1 LPADVEVAA
10 EDVGVACG
18 RGVTWGDV
26 VERLPEVNIMTQPD
40 PHPIYT
46 ALVAKHG
53 DPGGSAEAQEPV
65 DRHPEPQ
72 ESLRSRSS
80 RAQHRE

>member
-1 LPADVEVAA
+1 MCVSPVDGGVASADAA
-10 EDVGVACG
+10 EQ
-18 RGVTWGDV
+18 
-26 VERLPEVNIMTQPD
+26 PQEVITVTQPD

-53 DPGGSAEAQEPV
+53 DPGVAEPQESA
-65 DRHPEPQ
+65 DRRPEPQ

>member
-1 LPADVEVAA
+1 
-10 EDVGVACG
+10 
-18 RGVTWGDV
+18 
-26 VERLPEVNIMTQPD
+26 MTQPD

-53 DPGGSAEAQEPV
+53 HPGSVEPQEPA
-65 DRHPEPQ
+65 DRRPEPQ

-80 RAQHRE
+80 RAQHREE

>member
-1 LPADVEVAA
+1 
-10 EDVGVACG
+10 
-18 RGVTWGDV
+18 
-26 VERLPEVNIMTQPD
+26 MTQPD

-53 DPGGSAEAQEPV
+53 DPGSVEPQEPV
-65 DRHPEPQ
+65 DRRPEPQ